1 MLPLM
6 STRAPD
12 CSYGAIPTLLW
23 TAIKLALANGKIF
36 DFDGTI
42 NENAVKFFLISAV

>member
-1 MLPLM
+1 M
-6 STRAPD
+6 STRTPD

-23 TAIKLALANGKIF
+23 TARKLALANGRIF
-36 DFDGTI
+36 YFDGAI